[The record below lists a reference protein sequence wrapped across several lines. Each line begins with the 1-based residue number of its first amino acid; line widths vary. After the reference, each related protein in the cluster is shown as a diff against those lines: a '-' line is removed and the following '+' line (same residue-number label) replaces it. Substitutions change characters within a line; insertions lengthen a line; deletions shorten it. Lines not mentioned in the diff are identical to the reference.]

1 MGFTGCAGGIFV
13 APQSNSFCKSL
24 IQGMPSITAM
34 ILSKSI
40 RGKTQ
45 MSALWQAGLME
56 YQIEYPQFYGLHC
69 VWASGVLP
77 GSIILL
83 LGCSI
88 LKFGHICEQKS
99 ATDGAV
105 SIMYLWDT
113 IGISKINAAFLTGQ
127 QINRIHV
134 QQLLSFI
141 FGHVQTTQRLL
152 LYHVLSQKTI
162 AFLTKDTHKNFLSQK
177 HLNSVE

>member
-1 MGFTGCAGGIFV
+1 MVFTGCAGGIFV

-69 VWASGVLP
+69 VCASGVLL

-105 SIMYLWDT
+105 SVRSTGSEVVLPQKRGSIFCPITSRCGCIRPAFSAGW
-113 IGISKINAAFLTGQ
+113 GRPVRGNAVSFRLRPDQGKGWRGTQPGCAPAWRGTG
-127 QINRIHV
+127 R
-134 QQLLSFI
+134 
-141 FGHVQTTQRLL
+141 
-152 LYHVLSQKTI
+152 
-162 AFLTKDTHKNFLSQK
+162 
-177 HLNSVE
+177 